1 MGARDI
7 ESSSVA
13 RSRRRVNSGFR
24 HQSRSIAAK
33 RDVLSVILTVKLSE
47 ASKNLNGRAGLR
59 YSGTIEWE

>member
-1 MGARDI
+1 MGARDL
-7 ESSSVA
+7 ESSGVA
-13 RSRRRVNSGFR
+13 RSRRRVNGSFL

-47 ASKNLNGRAGLR
+47 TSKHFNDREELR